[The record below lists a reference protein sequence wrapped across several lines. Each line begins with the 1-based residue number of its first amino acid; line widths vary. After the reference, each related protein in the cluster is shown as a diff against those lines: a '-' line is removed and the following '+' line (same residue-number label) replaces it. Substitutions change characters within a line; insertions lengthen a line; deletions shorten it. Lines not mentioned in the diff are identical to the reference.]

1 MATTKLEN
9 LTDDELAAE
18 GQKLD
23 EQYAEIRERKRGLQ
37 RERDRRALQAK
48 VDALSD
54 QDKAALGLSQTVE
67 VKGIESQEGFGFDHT
82 GAPVDAKVREEQE
95 ALSAKVKQNPDSDK
109 K

>member
-1 MATTKLEN
+1 MATKLEN

-67 VKGIESQEGFGFDHT
+67 VKGIESQEG
-82 GAPVDAKVREEQE
+82 
-95 ALSAKVKQNPDSDK
+95 LSAKVKQNPDSDK